1 MRSLF
6 GALFGL
12 VIGIFVSAILKNH
25 QFFEIIK
32 ETLKQPSYLSLI
44 IAFSIFGWIIGMT
57 SLSNERIKNFCCYD
71 KVTFLS
77 LAALGVIV
85 AVLTKSSWAISI
97 LYLVITTIIW
107 VIMRKVILYYS
118 KKEKLD

>member
-12 VIGIFVSAILKNH
+12 IIGICVSAILKNR

-32 ETLKQPSYLSLI
+32 ETLIQPSYLSLI
-44 IAFSIFGWIIGMT
+44 IIFAIFGWIIGMT
-57 SLSNERIKNFCCYD
+57 SLSNERIKNFNCYD

-77 LAALGVIV
+77 LAALGVII
-85 AVLTKSSWAISI
+85 AVLTHSSWIVSI
-97 LYLVITTIIW
+97 LYLIITIIIW
-107 VIMRKVILYYS
+107 IIIGKIILYFR
-118 KKEKLD
+118 KEEKSN